1 VDIKSS
7 NWGGSVVTENQEKTK
22 TRYVYNFDELDRAPE
37 GPCSAAVAPRWLIS
51 GSKTLATSK
60 ATSTG
65 AVITGEHFHVALVWK
80 PRGTGSKI
88 HTHPNE
94 QFNYVL
100 QGTLIA
106 DIDGQ
111 VLLVPK
117 GHVIHI
123 PAGMP
128 HSHVS
133 TAEEDVWFFAAKD
146 TRHGITGSAVDG
158 KHDGPRYLPGFYQPD
173 FGVPGINQWEVDSEG
188 LPAPQTQNCTGR
200 KARYVYNIHELD
212 VVPGQDCSAKVTP
225 RGEVRGKFC
234 SLGSLTGQELRIEL
248 VRMARGSRS
257 NPHAQPYEQFDWVL
271 RGRLLGE
278 VDGQQVEVPERS
290 VLHLPEGVMHTVAAP
305 QDDDLSLYVV
315 KPAGT

>member
-1 VDIKSS
+1 MLTEHQ
-7 NWGGSVVTENQEKTK
+7 GGIQ

-37 GPCSAAVAPRWLIS
+37 GPCSATVTPRRLIS

-65 AVITGEHFHVALVWK
+65 AVVTGERFHVALVWK

-117 GHVIHI
+117 GHAVHI
-123 PAGMP
+123 PAGLP

-146 TRHGITGSAVDG
+146 TRYGITGPAVDG
-158 KHDGPRYLPGFYQPD
+158 KHDGPRYLPGFFQPS
-173 FGVPGINQWEVDSEG
+173 FGTPGGNQWDIGADG
-188 LPAPQTQNCTGR
+188 LPQPQTQSRTGS
-200 KARYVYNIHELD
+200 KVRYVYNIHALD
-212 VVPGQDCSAKVTP
+212 EVPGGDASAKVTP
-225 RGEVRGKFC
+225 RGDMSYSCAG
-234 SLGSLTGQELRIEL
+234 GALTGQKLRVEVIHL
-248 VRMARGSRS
+248 ARGSRTQ
-257 NPHAQPYEQFDWVL
+257 PRAQPYEQFNWVL
-271 RGRLLGE
+271 RGSLQGE
-278 VDGQQVEVPERS
+278 IDGQPVQVPERS
-290 VLHLPEGVMHTVAAP
+290 VLHLPEGVMHSIAAP
-305 QDDDLSLYVV
+305 PGEDVTLYVV
-315 KPAGT
+315 KPATS

>member
-1 VDIKSS
+1 M
-7 NWGGSVVTENQEKTK
+7 VTENQEQIK

-37 GPCSAAVAPRWLIS
+37 GPCSATVTPRRLIS

-65 AVITGEHFHVALVWK
+65 AVITGERFHVALVWK
-80 PRGTGSKI
+80 PRGTGSKL

-133 TAEEDVWFFAAKD
+133 TAEDDVFFFAAKD
-146 TRHGITGSAVDG
+146 TRYGITGPAVDG
-158 KHDGPRYLPGFYQPD
+158 KHDGPRYLPGFYQPS
-173 FGVPGINQWEVDSEG
+173 FGTPGSNQWDVGADG
-188 LPAPQTQNCTGR
+188 LPEPQTQNHTGR
-200 KARYVYNIHELD
+200 RVRYVYNIRALD
-212 VVPGQDCSAKVTP
+212 EVPEGDCSVTVTP
-225 RGEVRGKFC
+225 RGDVSKKSSSFG
-234 SLGSLTGQELRIEL
+234 GALTGQKLRVEL
-248 VRMARGSRS
+248 VHMARGSCS
-257 NPHAQPYEQFDWVL
+257 KPHAQSYEQFNWVL
-271 RGRLLGE
+271 QGTLLGE
-278 VDGQQVEVPERS
+278 VDGQQVQVPERS
-290 VLHLPEGVMHTVAAP
+290 ILHLPEGVMHSTAAAP
-305 QDDDLSLYVV
+305 GEDLTLYVV
-315 KPAGT
+315 KPAAS

>member
-1 VDIKSS
+1 MLV
-7 NWGGSVVTENQEKTK
+7 ENEERIS

-37 GPCSAAVAPRWLIS
+37 GPCSATVTPRRLIS
-51 GSKTLATSK
+51 GSKTLATAK

-65 AVITGEHFHVALVWK
+65 AIVTGERFHVTLVWK

-117 GHVIHI
+117 GHVVHI

-133 TAEEDVWFFAAKD
+133 TADEDVWFFAAKD
-146 TRHGITGSAVDG
+146 TRYGITGPAVDG

-173 FGVPGINQWEVDSEG
+173 FGTPGNNQWDVGSDG
-188 LPAPQTQNCTGR
+188 LPKPQTENRGG
-200 KARYVYNIHELD
+200 KKVRYVYNAHEL
-212 VVPGQDCSAKVTP
+212 GQTPQDLCSAKVTTPGAAPGGPFRSGGSLSGQKVQIELLHMP
-225 RGEVRGKFC
+225 RGSGWEQQ
-234 SLGSLTGQELRIEL
+234 T
-248 VRMARGSRS
+248 
-257 NPHAQPYEQFDWVL
+257 QPYEQFNWVL
-271 RGRLLGE
+271 HGTLLAD
-278 VDGQQVEVPERS
+278 VDDQQVRVHERS
-290 VLHLPEGVMHTVAAP
+290 VLHLPEGIVHSAKASP
-305 QDDDLSLYVV
+305 DEDALLYIVR
-315 KPAGT
+315 PASR